1 MGDDARTHGVRR
13 RHTRQVRVVVDAAM
27 ALVYLLQMAPYQTGG
42 WYHELA
48 GIAFVV
54 LLVAH
59 HVLNAR
65 WIATEL
71 RRRDWLPL
79 VLDALLLVCVVGIAV
94 TGILMARHVRLVR
107 LEGMAHVV
115 RPLHACLTYAGL
127 MLVSVH
133 AGMHLPRRALEGL
146 APVARAVVAAAVVA
160 LGIHAFAS
168 LNVYGKLSLGL
179 SFPDGTTPFIVLV
192 ARHALLAGP
201 FVLLGMAM
209 AHMRKRRG

>member
-1 MGDDARTHGVRR
+1 MGDFARTNGMLRR
-13 RHTRQVRVVVDAAM
+13 RTRQVRVVVDVAM

-65 WIATEL
+65 WIAAEL
-71 RRRDWLPL
+71 RRHDWLPL
-79 VLDALLLVCVVGIAV
+79 VLDALPLVCVVGMAAS
-94 TGILMARHVRLVR
+94 GILMAQHVRLVR
-107 LEGMAHVV
+107 LEGVAHVV

-146 APVARAVVAAAVVA
+146 APVARAAVAAAVVA
-160 LGIHAFAS
+160 LGIYAFA
-168 LNVYGKLSLGL
+168 GL
-179 SFPDGTTPFIVLV
+179 DV
-192 ARHALLAGP
+192 
-201 FVLLGMAM
+201 
-209 AHMRKRRG
+209 